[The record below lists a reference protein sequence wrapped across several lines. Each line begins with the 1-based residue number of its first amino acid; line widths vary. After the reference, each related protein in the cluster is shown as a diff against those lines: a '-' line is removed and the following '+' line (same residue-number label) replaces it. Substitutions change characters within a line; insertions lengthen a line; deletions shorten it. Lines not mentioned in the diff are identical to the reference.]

1 MLFRFLLS
9 LLLLV
14 PGVAFAQQAVTT
26 GRTTYQGTIILPA
39 GQSTPLTA
47 ANVTMSPG
55 SGALPQPG
63 SFGRLTFIA
72 PGSGC
77 QFTVNWGGGIATATS
92 GEQFGGSNISSDT
105 VDLTGQLN
113 APTVFSTS
121 GCSSPNLVQFRN

>member
-1 MLFRFLLS
+1 MALTA
-9 LLLLV
+9 
-14 PGVAFAQQAVTT
+14 GV
-26 GRTTYQGTIILPA
+26 
-39 GQSTPLTA
+39 STPLTA

-77 QFTVNWGGGIATATS
+77 QFTVNWGGGTATATS
-92 GEQFGGSNISSDT
+92 GEQFGGTNLSSDT
-105 VDLTGQLN
+105 VDLTGTQNVPSL
-113 APTVFSTS
+113 FSTA